1 MANFF
6 PNAEHKL
13 NASMSLAS
21 SAEVLLLTR
30 SQIKMSLSTVVN
42 LDALTSDTIST
53 CGNDV
58 RLSD

>member
-1 MANFF
+1 MT
-6 PNAEHKL
+6 
-13 NASMSLAS
+13 LAS

-30 SQIKMSLSTVVN
+30 SQIKVSLSTVVN

-58 RLSD
+58 SP